1 MLIILSLLGFSIVI
15 ISYKFVN
22 QFMLNKSVNYD
33 FLISS
38 LLLIGL
44 FSFFV
49 KAYVDQREVD
59 NNLNAVYNYFG
70 KNNVGSIT
78 INQDG
83 EITQAEV
90 NNKTVEITVNDGN
103 VVEIIN

>member
-1 MLIILSLLGFSIVI
+1 MLIILSLLGFIVI
-15 ISYKFVN
+15 IALYNVINHWVKN
-22 QFMLNKSVNYD
+22 RNIKYD

-38 LLLIGL
+38 VLLIGI
-44 FSFFV
+44 FSFFINV
-49 KAYVDQREVD
+49 YIEQKEVD

-70 KNNVGSIT
+70 KNNVDSIS

-90 NNKTVEITVNDGN
+90 NNKAIEIKVSDGE
-103 VVEIIN
+103 VVELKK